1 MKKSPIPQY
10 RKPPCPPPKTKLT
23 LKYITNACMIVTR
36 GYPLS
41 YIHRLLTI
49 YNKRTFEPRLI
60 FESFSS
66 LTTGNP
72 ESLFVSLF
80 ITWVNIEK
88 SRSGNLLES
97 GDKNRWNL
105 PCGGLLLSLICTR
118 SFGKNSLLHLSFK
131 ETIFLETCLQN
142 KDNSNSPHGKFHPVS
157 LVYLCFNQMAT
168 ILWDFPWK

>member
-1 MKKSPIPQY
+1 
-10 RKPPCPPPKTKLT
+10 
-23 LKYITNACMIVTR
+23 MIVTR

-72 ESLFVSLF
+72 GSLFVSLF

-97 GDKNRWNL
+97 GDKNR
-105 PCGGLLLSLICTR
+105 
-118 SFGKNSLLHLSFK
+118 
-131 ETIFLETCLQN
+131 
-142 KDNSNSPHGKFHPVS
+142 
-157 LVYLCFNQMAT
+157 
-168 ILWDFPWK
+168 

>member
-1 MKKSPIPQY
+1 MAQLT
-10 RKPPCPPPKTKLT
+10 RTTQRGVAPPPTPAGIGPLQINSPPLSPEVT
-23 LKYITNACMIVTR
+23 LGYLLGSWQSITNV
-36 GYPLS
+36 PSNPDLFLKVF
-41 YIHRLLTI
+41 LL
-49 YNKRTFEPRLI
+49 
-60 FESFSS
+60 
-66 LTTGNP
+66 
-72 ESLFVSLF
+72 SLFVSRF

-88 SRSGNLLES
+88 FRSGNLLES

-105 PCGGLLLSLICTR
+105 PCGELLLSLICTR

-131 ETIFLETCLQN
+131 ETLFLETCLQN

>member
-1 MKKSPIPQY
+1 
-10 RKPPCPPPKTKLT
+10 
-23 LKYITNACMIVTR
+23 MIVTR
-36 GYPLS
+36 GYLLS
-41 YIHRLLTI
+41 YIHRLLII

-72 ESLFVSLF
+72 GSLFVSRF

-88 SRSGNLLES
+88 FRSGNLLES

-105 PCGGLLLSLICTR
+105 PFGELLLSLICTR

-131 ETIFLETCLQN
+131 VTIFLETCLPN
-142 KDNSNSPHGKFHPVS
+142 KDNNNSPHGKFHPVS

>member
-1 MKKSPIPQY
+1 
-10 RKPPCPPPKTKLT
+10 
-23 LKYITNACMIVTR
+23 MIVTR
-36 GYPLS
+36 GYLLS
-41 YIHRLLTI
+41 YIHRLLII

-72 ESLFVSLF
+72 GSLFVSRF

-88 SRSGNLLES
+88 FRSGNLLES

-105 PCGGLLLSLICTR
+105 PFGELLLSLICTR

-131 ETIFLETCLQN
+131 VTIFLETCLPN
-142 KDNSNSPHGKFHPVS
+142 KDNNNSPHGKFHPVS
-157 LVYLCFNQMAT
+157 LVYLCFNQMAST
-168 ILWDFPWK
+168 WSDVACVESAWKQWAPIISSACRAD

>member
-1 MKKSPIPQY
+1 
-10 RKPPCPPPKTKLT
+10 
-23 LKYITNACMIVTR
+23 MIVTR
-36 GYPLS
+36 GYLLS

-66 LTTGNP
+66 WTTGNP
-72 ESLFVSLF
+72 GSLFVSLF

-105 PCGGLLLSLICTR
+105 PCGELLLSLICTR

-131 ETIFLETCLQN
+131 ETIFLETCLQKKRQQQLAQLVSFTQWAWFTCALTRWLQFCEISPGN
-142 KDNSNSPHGKFHPVS
+142 KQSCES
-157 LVYLCFNQMAT
+157 
-168 ILWDFPWK
+168 FPRDLT